1 MVNPVLLDKY
11 IWEWDRIP
19 YTMLRRALNILKAS
33 AGEDR
38 IDKWILSNEE
48 WLRNVDSPHWKHGLV
63 TLTNADIVFPNSTLF
78 DTHRI
83 IRRPDSLPGF
93 EVLCDL
99 REPQITIQPSTD
111 AFKKVFN
118 IMTGGLLNNLDWANI
133 FVAGGMALGTLV
145 SVQTPDLHPDVDVRE
160 PYKSSDI
167 DIYIYGLSAADATA
181 KIRSVYN
188 TFRFNVAGT
197 GTQTLM
203 VKNSKTITFYA
214 TWPTRRIQIV
224 LKLVESPKHVL
235 LNFDLDI
242 CAIGWDGS
250 DVWMLPR
257 TARALETGS
266 NVFTMNLI
274 HGHYLSERRASQRQ
288 RIFKYANKANH
299 NIRFHHTALTLPSI
313 GIWPSNTTLLR
324 RETPRDGDSSTLGLD
339 IKKRAKDIRRWTEE
353 RYEIFKLFRV
363 NGRLR
368 YSDLDDAQPSRGF
381 LTGFTMFMRHVSY
394 WEIALRDKLNVK
406 NKTWAYED
414 TYEDNPDDSRR
425 RGSRWDETFHLDT
438 FIDSINR
445 SNRKEIQNWLQTDTT
460 QRLERHGVTHGDELE
475 DAQRTTSASRLDH
488 LLDSAH
494 DIKIP
499 LLLPCDFAT
508 YANEVVNQML
518 RRPILEVAVPDVHPE
533 PSDQGLFIWR
543 IAHDLMWQQEDR
555 KIDELFEV
563 LLAFRRV
570 NSPIED
576 DEDQQTQKLIEELSR
591 RDVRAS
597 GADEFKSFRRWIAQD
612 A

>member
-1 MVNPVLLDKY
+1 
-11 IWEWDRIP
+11 R
-19 YTMLRRALNILKAS
+19 
-33 AGEDR
+33 
-38 IDKWILSNEE
+38 ILSNEE

-257 TARALETGS
+257 TARALESMSSGL
-266 NVFTMNLI
+266 FW
-274 HGHYLSERRASQRQ
+274 HGYGL
-288 RIFKYANKANH
+288 RI
-299 NIRFHHTALTLPSI
+299 LPSYVASLNSSDKI
-313 GIWPSNTTLLR
+313 G

-414 TYEDNPDDSRR
+414 TVCFDSFPL
-425 RGSRWDETFHLDT
+425 SRWDETFHLDT